1 MSYTYQNKGV
11 CSRSV
16 SFDVED
22 GKLKNVCFVGGCQ
35 GNLKGLALLADGLE
49 PSVARDK
56 LRGVDCGNRGTSCPD
71 QLSLALDAY
80 LNNEL

>member
-16 SFDVED
+16 TFDVEE
-22 GKLKNVCFVGGCQ
+22 GKLKNISFVGGCQ
-35 GNLKGLALLADGLE
+35 GNLRGIGLLAEGMDVT
-49 PSVARDK
+49 VARDK

-71 QLSLALDAY
+71 QLSLAIDAY
-80 LNNEL
+80 LNDEL